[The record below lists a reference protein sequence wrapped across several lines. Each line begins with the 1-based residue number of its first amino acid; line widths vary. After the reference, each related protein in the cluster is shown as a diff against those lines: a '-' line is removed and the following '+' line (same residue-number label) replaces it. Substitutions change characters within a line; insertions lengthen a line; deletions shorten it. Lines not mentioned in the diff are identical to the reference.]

1 MLRSD
6 PEGDA
11 AGPASGRR
19 GRERRDFV
27 LYVEGPRDRDILRVW
42 ARCLSPL
49 LARSLESS
57 AVVLLGGR
65 RPARALEHFRRLGG
79 AEAGIRGLVVLDRD
93 HHCADSGAESVDE
106 PGLELFT
113 WRRRHIESYVLVPR
127 AICRALGLA
136 PDDSR
141 ADRLLVGHLP
151 DPGDEDAHRRVNAKQ
166 LLGSKGPL
174 ARRFGH
180 DLSPG
185 GIARCMRADELH
197 ADVLEL
203 YARIR
208 EGLGLG
214 ETTPKILRR
223 L

>member
-1 MLRSD
+1 MPRSD
-6 PEGDA
+6 PEGEITRP
-11 AGPASGRR
+11 GCVRR
-19 GRERRDFV
+19 GPVRGDFV
-27 LYVEGPRDRDILRVW
+27 LYVEGPCDRDILRVW

-49 LARSLESS
+49 LARALESS

-65 RPARALEHFRRLGG
+65 QPARALEHFRRLGG
-79 AEAGIRGLVVLDRD
+79 ATAGVRGLVVLDRD
-93 HHCADSGAESVDE
+93 HHSSEPDAAAVGE

-113 WRRRHIESYVLVPR
+113 WRRRHIESYVLVPSAMR
-127 AICRALGLA
+127 RALGLA
-136 PDDSR
+136 SDDSR
-141 ADRLLVGHLP
+141 AGRLLEDHLP
-151 DPGDEDAHRRVNAKQ
+151 DPGDEDAHRQLNAKR

-174 ARRFGH
+174 ARRLGQ

-197 ADVLEL
+197 VDVIEL

-208 EGLGLG
+208 EGLGLHDP
-214 ETTPKILRR
+214 TPQVLRR